1 MANCEI
7 CERVLDDDGVC
18 GECIE
23 PDQVNTLS
31 TTIIVG

>member
-23 PDQVNTLS
+23 AEPDQVNNP
-31 TTIIVG
+31 VHVW